1 MAKPHEIQYINAYVS
16 GSTAYQM
23 NTVRRKK
30 TAALPKA
37 PRRAKTRVLPIFVDR
52 AAIAGILIAVI
63 MLTIMAVGY
72 VRLLDAKQEAL
83 AMQSYV
89 EQLQQENVVL
99 KDTYASSYD
108 REEAFEIAQTM
119 GMVPVEQVPTVK
131 IEVSVAPLQE
141 EPTAWQALC
150 TFLAG
155 LFA

>member
-16 GSTAYQM
+16 GSAAYQLDA
-23 NTVRRKK
+23 RQQKK
-30 TAALPKA
+30 SASLPKA
-37 PRRAKTRVLPIFVDR
+37 PKRKKARMFSIYIDR
-52 AAIAGILIAVI
+52 AAIAGILVAVV

-72 VRLLDAKQEAL
+72 IRLLDAKQETL
-83 AMQSYV
+83 AMQNYV
-89 EQLQQENVVL
+89 QQLQQENVTL

-131 IEVSVAPLQE
+131 IEVSVSPLQE